1 MPLSWLRK
9 DYDWVSPHVCG
20 RAEASRVR
28 TPFSTKYCH
37 QGGEDDVDN
46 GDGDGD
52 GDDENDVEIT
62 DCGDEK

>member
-1 MPLSWLRK
+1 M
-9 DYDWVSPHVCG
+9 SPHVCG

-37 QGGEDDVDN
+37 QGGEDDGDN

-52 GDDENDVEIT
+52 GDVKMMLKSPIVVM
-62 DCGDEK
+62 KSK

>member
-1 MPLSWLRK
+1 M
-9 DYDWVSPHVCG
+9 SPHVCG

-37 QGGEDDVDN
+37 QGGEDDGDN
-46 GDGDGD
+46 GDSD

>member
-1 MPLSWLRK
+1 M
-9 DYDWVSPHVCG
+9 SPHVCG

-37 QGGEDDVDN
+37 QGGEDDGDN
-46 GDGDGD
+46 GDGDGEDD
-52 GDDENDVEIT
+52 GDNGDGDGKDENDVEIT